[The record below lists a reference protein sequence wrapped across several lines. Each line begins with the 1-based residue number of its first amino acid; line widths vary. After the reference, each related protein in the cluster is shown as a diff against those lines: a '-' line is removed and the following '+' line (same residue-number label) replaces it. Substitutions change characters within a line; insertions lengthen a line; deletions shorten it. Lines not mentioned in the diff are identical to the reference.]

1 MIVFLKI
8 IMNLMKYICDAISQ
22 KVNSSLL
29 AHIAII
35 EQYYRHQKEL
45 IISGADPGIFI
56 RGSNFSKI
64 LTSKKR
70 GDRLENGGGRGGV
83 VVVISILQKYGLR
96 RSK

>member
-29 AHIAII
+29 AHIGII
-35 EQYYRHQKEL
+35 EQYYRHKKEL
-45 IISGADPGIFI
+45 IISGADSGIFV
-56 RGSNFSKI
+56 RGVQLFQNFDKQ
-64 LTSKKR
+64 KR
-70 GDRLENGGGRGGV
+70 GERYETVGGGGGV
-83 VVVISILQKYGLR
+83 VVVISILQKHGLR